1 MSSSYRETVVDG
13 YNLIHMLGK
22 AGPGA
27 SMADLRER
35 LEAMLARYRQKARRH
50 VILVYD
56 GGSGPKPLT
65 LTGAVDVT
73 FSGTVKSAD
82 RWIIDHVRSLGVRA
96 TMTFVV
102 SSDREIQRYS
112 KAYGAK
118 CVDSETFIDEL
129 AAMGIAIDEDG
140 RRKGQQSGAKMNK
153 NASGPLSDK
162 EVDYWLHLFARKR

>member
-13 YNLIHMLGK
+13 YNLIHKLGK
-22 AGPGA
+22 AGAGA

-73 FSGTVKSAD
+73 FSGTVTSAD

-96 TMTFVV
+96 TMTLVV

-112 KAYGAK
+112 TAYGAR
-118 CVDSETFIDEL
+118 CIDSETFIDEL
-129 AAMGIAIDEDG
+129 GAMGIAIDENG
-140 RRKGQQSGAKMNK
+140 RQKGQRHGAGMNK
-153 NASGPLSDK
+153 SASGPLSDK
-162 EVDYWLHLFARKR
+162 EVDYWLRLFAGKR

>member
-13 YNLIHMLGK
+13 YNLIHKLGK
-22 AGPGA
+22 VSAGAP
-27 SMADLRER
+27 MAELRER
-35 LEAMLARYRQKARRH
+35 LEAMLARYRQRSRRH

-82 RWIIDHVRSLGVRA
+82 RWIIDHVRSLGARA
-96 TMTFVV
+96 SMTLVV

-112 KAYGAK
+112 TAHGAK

-129 AAMGIAIDEDG
+129 AAMGIAFDENG
-140 RRKGQQSGAKMNK
+140 RRATRRAGGVNK
-153 NASGPLSDK
+153 SASGPLSDK
-162 EVDYWLHLFARKR
+162 EVDYWLRLFDRKE